1 MDHDDD
7 VITQPKFRM
16 WLRPDG
22 VVRDTALTQPE
33 LAGGASMTRHHTD
46 QDRPRS

>member
-1 MDHDDD
+1 MDHDDG

-22 VVRDTALTQPE
+22 VVQLVWARR
-33 LAGGASMTRHHTD
+33 GG
-46 QDRPRS
+46 RPRSEPPD